1 MKRFPH
7 WGRKEGRKE
16 TRKGERGREAEGETF
31 SLFLSFLAYDV
42 TREERGVVGPR
53 DGLLV
58 CGPSPLEC
66 LLLTEEKATIPA
78 HASGQRTEKLQN
90 YQNLL
95 F

>member
-42 TREERGVVGPR
+42 TREERGVVAPR

-66 LLLTEEKATIPA
+66 TV
-78 HASGQRTEKLQN
+78 
-90 YQNLL
+90 LL
-95 F
+95 FKGGDHNKSFYPLFAGISHLITAWG